1 MNHETSSMH
10 KESDASPTC
19 ATPTPP
25 PASHQMPTSLSTS
38 SSSSSSATAAKLSL
52 PLENMFAKSFQF
64 CPSMIANPLN
74 FSPSAISRGAEIFA
88 RYQSQCRLNQQQQ
101 HQQQQFD
108 HKVMPGASGSDSPNV
123 DENGNTK
130 SFLNIEAK
138 GRKSKIADMRKI
150 DKIAESLRSASTSST
165 SMGAKGST
173 AYGDH
178 HQEHMNKQLMHN
190 SPAASPMVMKTSPVF
205 GNLTHR
211 FTGTPSMEDIK
222 TPMDFMTASG
232 SGANSANTPSHS
244 HTSEPTTPDQTMVD
258 KSMAAAAAAAAC
270 LTQKPA
276 NSKLYAT
283 CFICHKQLSNQY
295 NLRVHLETHQNVR

>member
-1 MNHETSSMH
+1 MH
-10 KESDASPTC
+10 KESDASPTR

-25 PASHQMPTSLSTS
+25 PASHPMASSLST

-88 RYQSQCRLNQQQQ
+88 RYQTQCRLNQQQQ
-101 HQQQQFD
+101 QHLE
-108 HKVMPGASGSDSPNV
+108 HKAIPGSGGSDSPNV

-150 DKIAESLRSASTSST
+150 DKIAESLRSASSSSA
-165 SMGAKGST
+165 SMGAKSSVT
-173 AYGDH
+173 YGDH
-178 HQEHMNKQLMHN
+178 HQEHISKQLMAQN
-190 SPAASPMVMKTSPVF
+190 SPAASPMIMKTSPGF
-205 GNLTHR
+205 GNLAHR
-211 FTGTPSMEDIK
+211 YSGTPSIEDMK

-232 SGANSANTPSHS
+232 SGANSANTSSHS
-244 HTSEPTTPDQTMVD
+244 HTSEPTTPDQPMVD

>member
-1 MNHETSSMH
+1 MH
-10 KESDASPTC
+10 KESDASPTRT
-19 ATPTPP
+19 TPTPP
-25 PASHQMPTSLSTS
+25 PASHQMASSLSTS

-88 RYQSQCRLNQQQQ
+88 RYQTQCRINQQQLE
-101 HQQQQFD
+101 
-108 HKVMPGASGSDSPNV
+108 HKAIPGSGGGGNESPNV

-130 SFLNIEAK
+130 TFLNIEAK
-138 GRKSKIADMRKI
+138 GRKSKMADMRKI
-150 DKIAESLRSASTSST
+150 DKIAESLRTASSS
-165 SMGAKGST
+165 SMGNKGPT
-173 AYGDH
+173 LYTDH
-178 HQEHMNKQLMHN
+178 HQEHISKQLLAQN
-190 SPAASPMVMKTSPVF
+190 SPAVSPMVMKSPPTF
-205 GNLTHR
+205 ANLAHR
-211 FTGTPSMEDIK
+211 YSGSPSIEDIK
-222 TPMDFMTASG
+222 TPLDFMTASG
-232 SGANSANTPSHS
+232 SGANSANTSSHS
-244 HTSEPTTPDQTMVD
+244 HTSEPTTPDQPMVD
-258 KSMAAAAAAAAC
+258 KSLAAAAAAAAC